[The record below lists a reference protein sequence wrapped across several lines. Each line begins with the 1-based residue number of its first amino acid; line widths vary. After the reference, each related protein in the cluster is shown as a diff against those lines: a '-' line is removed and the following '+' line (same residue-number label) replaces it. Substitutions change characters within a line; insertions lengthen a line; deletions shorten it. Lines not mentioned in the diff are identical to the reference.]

1 MKSDEAPSVRP
12 PASAAGT
19 QEGDSQRGD
28 AHGEDSSPAPTE
40 DAGQGSSE
48 RATTESE
55 QSLDAADSPQDADP
69 QGAPTPRNAAPFPAE
84 AWGAAAR
91 AACISFLLGMAF
103 MVVTRLSFGGEWVI
117 QFLDKNKLPM
127 DARMSFMAQTLGL
140 GLVCAVVPL
149 GLVVSRKWERLT
161 TAVWESWAWF
171 LSPLMLLPAI
181 PVMMRHQVWEGKH
194 EELLPIVLFG
204 ALVAEVLLSK
214 SFANIPPSVTR
225 AVTRFLEDD
234 EPVSSRVAL
243 FWKEHH
249 VLILVCL
256 MACAYGAFMSFYTIR
271 WHHKLGT
278 ATFDLG
284 INNNLLYGGL
294 EGKFNQSPVIFPE
307 DPQKYLANHVKIG
320 LYSFLP
326 IYVFYPKAETL
337 LAIQSIAMGLGAIP
351 LFLFARRR
359 VPEWWAL
366 ALAAVYLCYYPLHGA
381 NFYEMKLVPTAS
393 AWVLTCIWA
402 IDAKRFVTGGIFF
415 LWATLMREDMPVPMA
430 VVGAVFLLSGHRPR
444 AGLIMA
450 LVASSWFVFLR
461 FRFMNDVGNWWFPN
475 MYEDLWAEP
484 EKGFRGVIKT
494 LISNPAFTLKHVF
507 VEKKFWYLMHLLVPM
522 AFLPV
527 RRWWAFAAMIPGA
540 ILTLLVTDYAPP
552 TMFSFQYVM
561 HWAPYMYVATALV
574 LAQKIKDEG
583 NAHSARAALVAMCL
597 ASLALTYNYGA
608 FTRRDKALESGYHKI
623 TFSYTEKERQT
634 MADVRRLVASIPVSA
649 SVASTERI
657 GAHLSS
663 RVGFYTLRRGSHG
676 VDYIVAN
683 KSGLRLDR
691 TKETVKKALESE
703 EYGLVGRFGEFAVF
717 KKGADTK
724 GNEAIIS
731 EWNLASRRATRSRK
745 TKSHLLDSDKD
756 SDARVE
762 DAMAEQLEAEVDD
775 PGEGPPPEPAVAPR
789 SLGTQKRSPF
799 LNKRPREKE
808 PDAHE

>member
-1 MKSDEAPSVRP
+1 MKSDEAPQTRP
-12 PASAAGT
+12 PASEAEGH
-19 QEGDSQRGD
+19 QEEGASVPMDGHDHTVLEDVKTERAEQ
-28 AHGEDSSPAPTE
+28 AHAEQAHAEPAPRDTR
-40 DAGQGSSE
+40 S
-48 RATTESE
+48 
-55 QSLDAADSPQDADP
+55 
-69 QGAPTPRNAAPFPAE
+69 FPPE
-84 AWGAAAR
+84 AWGEAAR
-91 AACISFLLGMAF
+91 ATCLSFLLGMAL
-103 MVVTRLSFGGEWVI
+103 VVVARFSLGGEWVLE
-117 QFLDKNKLPM
+117 FLDKNRLPM
-127 DARMSFMAQTLGL
+127 DARMSFIAQALALGL
-140 GLVCAVVPL
+140 LCAVAPL
-149 GLVVSRKWERLT
+149 GLIVSQKWSSFT
-161 TAVWESWAWF
+161 AAVWEKWAWF
-171 LSPLMLLPAI
+171 LSPLMLLPAV
-181 PVMMRHQVWEGKH
+181 PVMMKHQVWEGKH
-194 EELLPIVLFG
+194 QDLLPIVLFG
-204 ALVAEVLLSK
+204 ALIAEVLFSK
-214 SFANIPPSVTR
+214 SFANIPPQVAR

-234 EPVSSRVAL
+234 EPVTSRIGRI
-243 FWKEHH
+243 WKEHH

-256 MACAYGAFMSFYTIR
+256 MAAAYGAFMSFYTIR

-326 IYVFYPKAETL
+326 IYVFYPKPETL
-337 LAIQSIAMGLGAIP
+337 LAVQSIAMGLGAIP

-359 VPEWWAL
+359 IPEWWAL
-366 ALAAVYLCYYPLHGA
+366 ALAAVYLSYYPLHGA

-415 LWATLMREDMPVPMA
+415 LWAMLMREDMPVPMA
-430 VVGAVFLLSGHRPR
+430 VVGAAFLLSGHRPR
-444 AGLIMA
+444 AGLLMA

-494 LISNPAFTLKHVF
+494 LVSNPTYTLKHIF

-527 RRWWAFAAMIPGA
+527 RRWWAFAALIPGA

-561 HWAPYMYVATALV
+561 HWAPYMYIAAALV
-574 LAQKIKDEG
+574 LAQKVNDEG
-583 NAHSARAALVAMCL
+583 HAHSARAALVSMCL

-608 FTRRDKALESGYHKI
+608 FPRRDKSFESGYHKI
-623 TFSYTEKERQT
+623 TFSFSEKERKT
-634 MADVRRLVASIPVSA
+634 LEDVRHLVASIPKSA

-683 KSGLRLDR
+683 KAGLRLDR
-691 TKETVKKALESE
+691 TKETVKKALESK

-717 KKGADTK
+717 KKGADAK
-724 GNEAIIS
+724 GNEAVMS
-731 EWNLASRRATRSRK
+731 EWGLTSRRATRLRK
-745 TKSHLLDSDKD
+745 AKSLSPDSDKD
-756 SDARVE
+756 ADSLAE
-762 DAMAEQLEAEVDD
+762 DAMTEQLEAEIDD
-775 PGEGPPPEPAVAPR
+775 PGEGLPPLPTEAPR
-789 SLGTQKRSPF
+789 TFGTQKRSPL
-799 LNKRPREKE
+799 LNQRPRREETK
-808 PDAHE
+808 AHE